1 MEEQMSENGNA
12 KQKDWV
18 LFEFQPDNPKSIKID
33 FSGNV
38 NLDNDKKGTILGV
51 KGSSKDG
58 NTKFIKVFAQVG
70 VLFRSDDGK
79 FTGDMNYPEAGG
91 AKGLIGWINESGNIL
106 SGYKNEPR
114 PKQPKAESKEIPF

>member
-1 MEEQMSENGNA
+1 MSENGNA

-18 LFEFQPDNPKSIKID
+18 LFQYDSSNERAIKID

-91 AKGLIGWINESGNIL
+91 QKGLIGWLNDTGTIL
-106 SGYKNEPR
+106 SGYKNEYK

>member
-1 MEEQMSENGNA
+1 MFKAFTNSSALAYSE
-12 KQKDWV
+12 
-18 LFEFQPDNPKSIKID
+18 PDNPNAAKHLPNALELQ
-33 FSGNV
+33 FSNALV
-38 NLDNDKKGTILGV
+38 L
-51 KGSSKDG
+51 
-58 NTKFIKVFAQVG
+58 FIKVFAQVG

>member
-1 MEEQMSENGNA
+1 MVVVSKRIGFYFPMMPTTKKPS
-12 KQKDWV
+12 
-18 LFEFQPDNPKSIKID
+18 KID

-38 NLDNDKKGTILGV
+38 NLDSGNKGTILGV

-58 NTKFIKVFAQVG
+58 KTKFVKVFAQVG
-70 VLFRSDDGK
+70 VLFKGDDK

-114 PKQPKAESKEIPF
+114 PKQPKTE

>member
-1 MEEQMSENGNA
+1 MSENGNA
-12 KQKDWV
+12 KQKDFV
-18 LFEFQPDNPKSIKID
+18 LFEYDPSNERAIKIN

-38 NLDNDKKGTILGV
+38 NLDNGNKGTILGV

-70 VLFRSDDGK
+70 VLFKSDDGK

-91 AKGLIGWINESGNIL
+91 QKGLIGWINESGNIL

-114 PKQPKAESKEIPF
+114 PKQAKPQSKEIPF

>member
-1 MEEQMSENGNA
+1 MSENGNA

-38 NLDNDKKGTILGV
+38 NLDNGNKGTILGV

-58 NTKFIKVFAQVG
+58 NTKFVKVFAQVG
-70 VLFRSDDGK
+70 VLFKGDDK

-91 AKGLIGWINESGNIL
+91 QKGLIGWINESGNIL

-114 PKQPKAESKEIPF
+114 PKQPKPQSKEIPF

>member
-1 MEEQMSENGNA
+1 MQNNNGNA

-18 LFEFQPDNPKSIKID
+18 LFQYQPDSEKAIKID

-38 NLDNDKKGTILGV
+38 NLDNSNKGTILGV
-51 KGSSKDG
+51 KGQSRDG

-79 FTGDMNYPEAGG
+79 FTGEMNYSEAGG
-91 AKGLIGWINESGNIL
+91 HKGLIGWLNEQGTIL

-114 PKQPKAESKEIPF
+114 PKQAKTESKEIPF